1 MAELEYQGIKFKG
14 GKLFIIL
21 SLIGAIIGG
30 GWSAY
35 KFYDDYLDMK
45 AKIQSYTAP
54 DMSHIEEQIAV
65 LQSEINMG
73 LEEVTLVN
81 DVAQSLKGDLREDI
95 KLMKSDIRNID
106 KIVNDIEDRVKA
118 TEREIAEGL
127 NTVQCSVRYAIQKLA
142 NDKKI
147 ERPSAK
153 SRTFIIL

>member
-118 TEREIAEGL
+118 TEREIDADFKNLEKEL
-127 NTVQCSVRYAIQKLA
+127 EKKKVLK
-142 NDKKI
+142 KKI
-147 ERPSAK
+147 KRVKK
-153 SRTFIIL
+153 S

>member
-65 LQSEINMG
+65 LQSEINMV

-118 TEREIAEGL
+118 TEREIAEDFKNL
-127 NTVQCSVRYAIQKLA
+127 EKEL
-142 NDKKI
+142 DEKI
-147 ERPSAK
+147 TK
-153 SRTFIIL
+153 ILSNPLSGVK

>member
-65 LQSEINMG
+65 LQSEINMV

-118 TEREIAEGL
+118 TEREIAEDFKNL
-127 NTVQCSVRYAIQKLA
+127 EKELDEKITKILSNPLSSVK
-142 NDKKI
+142 
-147 ERPSAK
+147 
-153 SRTFIIL
+153 